1 MYFSI
6 MNKIQKIIIKKMAD
20 GYTQPEVAN
29 YLKQREISPNSL
41 SMIEKEL
48 IKLKK
53 EHGAHT
59 LIHLFILLV
68 KKGDLK
74 F

>member
-1 MYFSI
+1 

>member
-1 MYFSI
+1 

-20 GYTQPEVAN
+20 GYTQAEVAG
-29 YLKQREISPNSL
+29 YLKKRDITPNSL

-53 EHGAHT
+53 EHGALT
-59 LIHLFILLV
+59 LIHLYSLLI
-68 KKGDLK
+68 KKGHLK
-74 F
+74 V